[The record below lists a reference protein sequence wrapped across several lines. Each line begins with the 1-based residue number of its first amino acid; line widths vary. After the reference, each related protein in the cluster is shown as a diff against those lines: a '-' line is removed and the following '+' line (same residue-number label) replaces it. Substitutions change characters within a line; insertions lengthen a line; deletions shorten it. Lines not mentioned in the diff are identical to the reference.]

1 MRGCFLIARAKEP
14 GEQRPGSAEQS
25 FDELGRLPRL
35 AEQVQRLAGD
45 QVTHN
50 QNNSQHAVCEL
61 IRQSAVKALG
71 DKICCKSRA
80 SPRSEGHDD

>member
-1 MRGCFLIARAKEP
+1 MRGCFLLVR
-14 GEQRPGSAEQS
+14 AEQAREQGATEAQEG

-71 DKICCKSRA
+71 DEVGCKSRA
-80 SPRSEGHDD
+80 SPRREGHDD